1 MTWIRAG
8 RPASDDD
15 PAMSTTAPTDF
26 SAPQGRFA
34 LFDYGFRPFFLL
46 CGLFALTIVP
56 LWLFRFAHASVP
68 FGALPGVYWHAHEM
82 LFGFVGAAIAGFLL
96 TAVPSWTGTP
106 GFAGRPLILMVALWI
121 AGRIVMAMTDALP
134 LWAAAAVELS
144 LMPALLLLIAPPI
157 VRARNRNLPILAVV
171 TLLWLIDA
179 AYMRALQTGDMLLA
193 AGAARVGVDLVLMLV
208 VVIGGRIVPAFTGNA
223 LRKIG
228 ADVAP
233 VSRGWLETVA
243 IGSVAAIVLCDLFFP
258 DSTAAGW
265 LAAIAALAHAARLA
279 GWRSF
284 RVRGEPILWVLH
296 VAYAWVPV
304 GLALK
309 AAWLLGDAGFASK
322 WQHALTFGGFGT
334 MILAVMTRASLGH
347 TGRPLVVRRSITVAY
362 VLLTLGAVLRV
373 FGGAWT
379 PEYYLVTLTTA
390 GLAWSAA
397 FCIFVW
403 VYGPILMSARLDGR
417 QG

>member
-1 MTWIRAG
+1 MA
-8 RPASDDD
+8 ADDA
-15 PAMSTTAPTDF
+15 AMSLSTSSDFDTAA
-26 SAPQGRFA
+26 SGRFA

-46 CGLFALTIVP
+46 CGLFALVIVP

-82 LFGFVGAAIAGFLL
+82 IFGFVAAAIAGFLL
-96 TAVPSWTGTP
+96 TSVPSWTGSA
-106 GFAGRPLILMVALWI
+106 GFAGRPLMLMVALWL
-121 AGRIVMAMTDALP
+121 AGRGAMALADALP
-134 LWAAAAVELS
+134 FWVAALIELS
-144 LMPALLLLIAPPI
+144 FLPLLLSLIAPPI
-157 VRARNRNLPILAVV
+157 LRARNRNLPILGVV
-171 TLLWLIDA
+171 TVLWLIDA
-179 AYMRALQTGDMLLA
+179 AFMRALQKGDLLLA
-193 AGAARVGVDLVLMLV
+193 AGAARVAIDLVLMLV

-223 LRKIG
+223 LRRLNAG
-228 ADVAP
+228 VAP
-233 VSRGWLETVA
+233 VSRGWLEVVA

-258 DSTAAGW
+258 DTRAAGV
-265 LAAIAALAHAARLA
+265 LAAVAATAHAARLA

-309 AAWLLGDAGFASK
+309 AIYLLGDAGFAAK
-322 WQHALTFGGFGT
+322 WQHALTFGAFST

-347 TGRPLVVRRSITVAY
+347 TGRPLVVGRAIAVAY
-362 VLLTLGAVLRV
+362 LLLTLGALLRV

-379 PEYYLVTLTTA
+379 PDYYLYTLSAA
-390 GLAWSAA
+390 GLCWSAA
-397 FCIFVW
+397 FAIFVW
-403 VYGPILMSARLDGR
+403 VYGPILMSPRVDGR